1 MFPSA
6 PVPLNIKRF
15 YENRGFHGLRY
26 LRNTELSKVFPG
38 GSAVKNLSAM
48 QETQFWSLGQEQP
61 LGEGHDNPLQ
71 YSFWENPMEREAWW
85 ATVHVVTKSWI

>member
-1 MFPSA
+1 
-6 PVPLNIKRF
+6 
-15 YENRGFHGLRY
+15 
-26 LRNTELSKVFPG
+26 
-38 GSAVKNLSAM
+38 M

-71 YSFWENPMEREAWW
+71 YSFWENPMEREAWG